1 MVLVIYAARM
11 LGAREWGVF
20 SYAFSLGS
28 LLMIFGDVGISNLVT
43 RELGRQKDDKY
54 SLISGLLVVK
64 GFLLLVSSLGIMV
77 IGPYISHI
85 KEANTL
91 LPAIAIVFML
101 DSLRELGFAI
111 NRSYERMEREM
122 ATKTIMGVLTLGI
135 GIILLK
141 SDASSAMLLWIY
153 MIGSGVGCILIFLM
167 IQSHL
172 RKLCK
177 KLTTSDIRA
186 VLSTIAPFSLVAI
199 CTIVMSNIDIY
210 MLGIWNDPVEIGLY
224 NAVQRIYQISIIIP
238 TAVAS
243 ATLPLMSQLAHTNRG
258 TFSNLIKDAILSVS
272 LVSVP
277 FAIGSIALSK
287 EIIVRV
293 FGNDF
298 AASYQTFSIFS
309 LVTVV
314 SSIFLV
320 ISNAI
325 FAHNKQKS
333 LAIAYGVGM
342 TVNILLNIFLIRS
355 LGAEGAAISVL
366 VSTLVTTLIV
376 WQALRKVNRTIRTP
390 KLARVIASSGIMLA
404 AILVVRSLGVTVVP
418 TILCAVVSY
427 MGALILFKEPLLQDF
442 RRTLRI

>member
-1 MVLVIYAARM
+1 
-11 LGAREWGVF
+11 
-20 SYAFSLGS
+20 
-28 LLMIFGDVGISNLVT
+28 
-43 RELGRQKDDKY
+43 
-54 SLISGLLVVK
+54 
-64 GFLLLVSSLGIMV
+64 
-77 IGPYISHI
+77 
-85 KEANTL
+85 
-91 LPAIAIVFML
+91 
-101 DSLRELGFAI
+101 
-111 NRSYERMEREM
+111 
-122 ATKTIMGVLTLGI
+122 
-135 GIILLK
+135 
-141 SDASSAMLLWIY
+141 
-153 MIGSGVGCILIFLM
+153 
-167 IQSHL
+167 
-172 RKLCK
+172 
-177 KLTTSDIRA
+177 
-186 VLSTIAPFSLVAI
+186 
-199 CTIVMSNIDIY
+199 

>member
-1 MVLVIYAARM
+1 
-11 LGAREWGVF
+11 
-20 SYAFSLGS
+20 
-28 LLMIFGDVGISNLVT
+28 
-43 RELGRQKDDKY
+43 
-54 SLISGLLVVK
+54 
-64 GFLLLVSSLGIMV
+64 
-77 IGPYISHI
+77 
-85 KEANTL
+85 
-91 LPAIAIVFML
+91 
-101 DSLRELGFAI
+101 
-111 NRSYERMEREM
+111 
-122 ATKTIMGVLTLGI
+122 
-135 GIILLK
+135 
-141 SDASSAMLLWIY
+141 
-153 MIGSGVGCILIFLM
+153 
-167 IQSHL
+167 
-172 RKLCK
+172 
-177 KLTTSDIRA
+177 
-186 VLSTIAPFSLVAI
+186 
-199 CTIVMSNIDIY
+199 
-210 MLGIWNDPVEIGLY
+210 
-224 NAVQRIYQISIIIP
+224 
-238 TAVAS
+238 
-243 ATLPLMSQLAHTNRG
+243 
-258 TFSNLIKDAILSVS
+258 VS

-293 FGNDF
+293 FRNDF

-427 MGALILFKEPLLQDF
+427 MSALILFKEPLLQDF